1 MNNGTIDI
9 KEIKSLIPHR
19 YPMLLV
25 DKIKDFVPHKMAI
38 GIKNVTINEEFFQG
52 HFPNEPV
59 MPGVLQ
65 VEALAQTACVLVIKS
80 LGDKAPKNSGILFT
94 TIEKVKFRK
103 PVVPGDQLEL
113 HVKIL
118 RSKLSIFVI
127 EGIAFVDGQKVTEA
141 EFSAMLYDK
150 DAKKISVGEK

>member
-1 MNNGTIDI
+1 MNNEIINI
-9 KEIKSLIPHR
+9 KEIMALLPHR
-19 YPMLLV
+19 YPFLLV
-25 DKIKDFVPHKMAI
+25 DKIKELVLNETAI

-52 HFPNEPV
+52 HFPDEPV

-65 VEALAQTACVLVIKS
+65 IEALAQTACVLVIKS
-80 LGDKAPKNSGILFT
+80 LGEKAPKNVGILFT

-118 RSKLSIFVI
+118 RKKLSIFVI
-127 EGIAFVDGQKVTEA
+127 EGIGYVDGQKVIET

-150 DAKKISVGEK
+150 DAKKI

>member
-1 MNNGTIDI
+1 MTNEIITI
-9 KEIKSLIPHR
+9 KEIKTLIPHR
-19 YPMLLV
+19 YPFLLV
-25 DKIKDFVPHKMAI
+25 DKIKNLVPNETAV
-38 GIKNVTINEEFFQG
+38 GIKNVSINEEFFQG
-52 HFPNEPV
+52 HFPDEPV

-65 VEALAQTACVLVIKS
+65 IEALAQTACVLVIKS
-80 LGDKAPKNSGILFT
+80 LGSKAPKNVGILFT

-118 RSKLSIFVI
+118 RNKLSIYVI
-127 EGIAFVDGQKVTEA
+127 EGIGYVDGQKVIET

-150 DAKKISVGEK
+150 SSKKI

>member
-1 MNNGTIDI
+1 MTNEIITI
-9 KEIKSLIPHR
+9 KEIKTLIPHR
-19 YPMLLV
+19 YPFLLV
-25 DKIKDFVPHKMAI
+25 DKIKDLVPNETAV
-38 GIKNVTINEEFFQG
+38 GIKNVSINEEFFQG
-52 HFPNEPV
+52 HFPDEPV

-65 VEALAQTACVLVIKS
+65 IEALAQTACVLVIKS
-80 LGDKAPKNSGILFT
+80 LGSKAPKNVGILFT

-118 RSKLSIFVI
+118 RNKLSIYVI
-127 EGIAFVDGQKVTEA
+127 EGIGYVDGQKVIET

-150 DAKKISVGEK
+150 SSKKI

>member
-1 MNNGTIDI
+1 MNNEII
-9 KEIKSLIPHR
+9 NVKEIKSLIPHR
-19 YPMLLV
+19 YPFLLV
-25 DKIKDFVPHKMAI
+25 DKIKNFIPNETAV

-52 HFPNEPV
+52 HFPDEPV

-65 VEALAQTACVLVIKS
+65 IEALAQTACVLVIKS
-80 LGDKAPKNSGILFT
+80 LGAKAPKNAGILFT

-127 EGIAFVDGQKVTEA
+127 EGIGFVDGQKVIET

-150 DAKKISVGEK
+150 DAKKI